1 MPGDVSDDGLVSI
14 TQPKTQQSLPS
25 IVSSVG
31 DINIRSVSYS
41 TTNAKSL
48 LDRWPASDADDEE
61 TMEPNPPN
69 RSPPKPPA
77 PISEFTLYKK
87 RLYQYRFEEG
97 GKDKLEP
104 KHATTDTTKRALGD
118 DEGGYLEDGDLEGD
132 DSAESSRDF
141 NLETDADRIEGALYY
156 NVLR

>member
-1 MPGDVSDDGLVSI
+1 MPGDVDDYGLVSI

-48 LDRWPASDADDEE
+48 QDRWSASDAEDEE
-61 TMEPNPPN
+61 TTEPNPPN
-69 RSPPKPPA
+69 RSPPKPPV
-77 PISEFTLYKK
+77 PISGLTLFEK
-87 RLYQYRFEEG
+87 RLNRYGIEEV
-97 GKDKLEP
+97 DRNKLEP

-132 DSAESSRDF
+132 DSAESSKDF
-141 NLETDADRIEGALYY
+141 NLEIDADRIEGALYC